1 MVYDLI
7 SERHAPPYRISSP
20 SDAYTVLKRYSNAR
34 TERFLVV
41 LLNGAHDVISTRI
54 ITVGLLNKT
63 IVHCREVFRP
73 AIVENAA
80 ALLLSHNHPSSRLDP
95 SSQDLDIT
103 KRLQDAGELLGIPV
117 LDHLIIGRSGFYSMV
132 ENGLMTPPGSGTSS
146 YP

>member
-1 MVYDLI
+1 MLYDLI
-7 SERHAPPYRISSP
+7 SERHAPPYRIGGP
-20 SDAYTVLKRYSNAR
+20 GDAYTVLKRYANAR

-80 ALLLSHNHPSSRLDP
+80 ALLLSHNHPSNRLDP

-103 KRLQDAGELLGIPV
+103 KRLQDAGELLGTPV
-117 LDHLIIGRSGFYSMV
+117 LDHLIIGRCGFYSMV
-132 ENGLMTPPGSGTSS
+132 EHGLMTPSGSGTSP

>member
-41 LLNGAHDVISTRI
+41 LLNGAHDVVSVRI
-54 ITVGLLNKT
+54 ITVGLLNRT
-63 IVHCREVFRP
+63 IVHPREVFRP

-80 ALLLSHNHPSSRLDP
+80 SIVLSHNHPSNKLEP
-95 SSQDLDIT
+95 SPEDLEIT
-103 KRLQDAGELLGIPV
+103 RRLQDAGEILGIPV
-117 LDHLIIGRSGFYSMV
+117 LDHLIIGRTGFYSMV
-132 ENGLMTPPGSGTSS
+132 ERGQMSPSRP
-146 YP
+146 

>member
-7 SERHAPPYRISSP
+7 SERHAPPYRINSP
-20 SDAYTVLKRYSNAR
+20 SDAYTVLRRYSNAR

-80 ALLLSHNHPSSRLDP
+80 ALLLSHNHPSNRLDP

-132 ENGLMTPPGSGTSS
+132 EHGLMTPPGSGTSP